1 MRTIALAVYFTL
13 LSVVMQVYAQEKD
26 KPAYV
31 IFDAKG
37 KPIVYGTM
45 LKRLEAADV
54 VLFGEQHNNS
64 LAHWLEWELLRDL
77 TTAMPGTYALGLEMF
92 EADDQLILNEY
103 LRGQIK
109 ESYFLKEAKVW
120 DNYRTDYRPLIEWAK
135 QHNIPVW
142 ATNVPR
148 RYAHVV
154 AYHGLAI
161 LDSLPAQAKAWM
173 APLPITIDQE
183 LRSYSQMREM
193 MEGSHGQGMEATNF
207 VAAQALKDATMAHFI
222 VQALEQK
229 SKLIHYHGS
238 FHSDYHQGIVWY
250 LRRLRPGLRLLT
262 ISCVEQ
268 EQLKKLEE
276 VHQEKADFIIVFPAG
291 MHKSY

>member
-1 MRTIALAVYFTL
+1 MRTLILIL
-13 LSVVMQVYAQEKD
+13 CLILSIVMQPHAQQKE
-26 KPAYV
+26 KPAYL

-37 KPIVYGTM
+37 KKVNYGTM
-45 LKRLEAADV
+45 VKQLEAADV

-77 TTAMPGTYALGLEMF
+77 TTAMPDAYALGLEMF
-92 EADDQLILNEY
+92 EADDQLIVEEY

-120 DNYRTDYRPLIEWAK
+120 DNYHTDYRPLIEWAK
-135 QHNIPVW
+135 DRKIPVW

-148 RYAHVV
+148 RYAHMV
-154 AYHGLAI
+154 AYHGLGV
-161 LDSLPAQAKAWM
+161 LDSLPAEVKAWM
-173 APLPITIDQE
+173 APLPITIDSE
-183 LRSYSQMREM
+183 LRSYRQMRDM
-193 MEGSHGQGMEATNF
+193 MGGGHGQGMQAENF
-207 VAAQALKDATMAHFI
+207 VAAQALKDATMAYFI
-222 VQALEQK
+222 VQALKQR

-238 FHSDYHQGIVWY
+238 FHSDYHEGIAWY

-268 EQLKKLEE
+268 EQLNKLEE
-276 VHQEKADFIIVFPAG
+276 AHLGKADFIIAFPAS